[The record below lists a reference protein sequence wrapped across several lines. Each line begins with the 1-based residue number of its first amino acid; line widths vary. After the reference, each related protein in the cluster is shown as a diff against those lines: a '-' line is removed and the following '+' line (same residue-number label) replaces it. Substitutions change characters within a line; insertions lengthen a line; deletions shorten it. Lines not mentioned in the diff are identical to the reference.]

1 MQPPTNVVGA
11 FEDLVAYPA
20 MLKEHRGK
28 EASDAAANDAHVRF
42 YFGGR
47 RRVRADARG
56 KDSLELVVVL
66 PDDVLGVVVKWVKID
81 RHLER
86 ADEERLS
93 EGLTMRRRELAYL
106 YVALKYS

>member
-1 MQPPTNVVGA
+1 
-11 FEDLVAYPA
+11 

-28 EASDAAANDAHVRF
+28 EAPDTSTNDAHVRF

-56 KDSLELVVVL
+56 KYGLELVVIL
-66 PDDVLGVVVKWVKID
+66 PDDVLGVVVERVEID

-106 YVALKYS
+106 YVALKHS